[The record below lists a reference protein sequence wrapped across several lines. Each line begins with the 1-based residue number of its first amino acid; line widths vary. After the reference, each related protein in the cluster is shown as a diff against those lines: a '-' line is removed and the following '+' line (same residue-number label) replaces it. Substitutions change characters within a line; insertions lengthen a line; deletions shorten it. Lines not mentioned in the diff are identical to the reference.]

1 MAEVRFHRS
10 MALPAALLLSL
21 LLHAGGPMPL
31 CAQSRSDADIIWR
44 DWGEVYSAPA
54 HFDSQDWLW
63 VGATLAATVG
73 AWSMDE
79 DVRSISQRLRSP
91 TLDDAL
97 FVGDVF
103 GSGEFALG
111 LTALVYGGG
120 ALLDDA
126 EARTTGRLLL
136 QSLLYAEFI
145 NGMLKMSLGRS
156 RPYTGAGRAS
166 FDPFS
171 LDHARTSFPSGHS
184 TAAFAIAMTLSKRLD
199 SPVASVLLFG
209 MAGVTVVQRIVSDNH
224 WLSDTVLGAVLG
236 GVVAHAVV
244 ELEKERE
251 RRNSE
256 VLPLGAGA
264 APHKPLLRL
273 TLPY

>member
-1 MAEVRFHRS
+1 

-21 LLHAGGPMPL
+21 LLAVGAMPL
-31 CAQSRSDADIIWR
+31 CAQSRSEADIIWR
-44 DWGEVYSAPA
+44 DWGDVYSAPA
-54 HFDSQDWLW
+54 HFDTGDWLW
-63 VGATLAATVG
+63 AGAAVAATFG

-79 DVRSISQRLRSP
+79 DVRSASQRLRSP

-97 FVGDVF
+97 VVGDVF

-145 NGMLKMSLGRS
+145 NGLMKMSFGRS

-184 TAAFAIAMTLSKRLD
+184 TAASAIAMTLSKRLD

-209 MAGVTVVQRIVSDNH
+209 MAGVTMVQRIVSDNH

-264 APHKPLLRL
+264 APHRPLLRL
-273 TLPY
+273 SVPY